1 MERTQIEFWDGIYF
15 DEELDRTEEKKTHTK
30 IFKNLTRKYLFASK
44 ERCVKINRSQM
55 RKL

>member
-1 MERTQIEFWDGIYF
+1 MERTQIEFWDGIHF
-15 DEELDRTEEKKTHTK
+15 DEELKREEEKKHTK
-30 IFKNLTRKYLFASK
+30 IFKNLTRKCLFASK